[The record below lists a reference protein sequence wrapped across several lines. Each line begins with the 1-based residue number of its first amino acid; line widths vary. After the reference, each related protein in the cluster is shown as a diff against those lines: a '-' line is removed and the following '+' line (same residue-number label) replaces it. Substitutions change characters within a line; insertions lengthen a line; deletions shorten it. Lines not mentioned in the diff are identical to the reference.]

1 MINFDS
7 VITENTKV
15 HRPNFYFRN
24 LKTNPLLNL
33 MNYQLEIE
41 KIHLYAKYPFGLR
54 YQWLINKHEQF
65 GLKHFK
71 GSNAFIKQSIN
82 VNTTNKNID
91 D

>member
-7 VITENTKV
+7 VIKENTKV

-41 KIHLYAKYPFGLR
+41 KIHLYAK
-54 YQWLINKHEQF
+54 
-65 GLKHFK
+65 
-71 GSNAFIKQSIN
+71 
-82 VNTTNKNID
+82 
-91 D
+91 

>member
-1 MINFDS
+1 
-7 VITENTKV
+7 
-15 HRPNFYFRN
+15 
-24 LKTNPLLNL
+24 

-82 VNTTNKNID
+82 VNTVNKNTD